1 MKYQANR
8 NYVSNDSVMTPI
20 PLAKALVGH
29 FQPKGKGLEPCAGCG
44 NMLQFLSNAEWCE
57 IEKGRDFFDYDG
69 RVDYIFTNPPWSR
82 IREFLIHSMKVA
94 DEIYFL
100 KDDERKQDT

>member
-1 MKYQANR
+1 
-8 NYVSNDSVMTPI
+8 MTPI
-20 PLAKALVGH
+20 PLAKALVEH
-29 FQPKGKGLEPCAGCG
+29 FQLKGKGLETCAGCG
-44 NMLQFLSNAEWCE
+44 NMLQFLPNAEWCE
-57 IEKGRDFFDYDG
+57 FEKARDFFGYEG

-100 KDDERKQDT
+100 KAR